1 MTKRAQARGGMLV
14 VVLLVVASC
23 GGDAEAVDNG
33 SDGVLVEGTSRVI
46 NVETTTV
53 ERQEFVEVIRLT
65 GIVMADKDVTI
76 SAEESGVIQEI
87 LVEKGSAVRAGQAL
101 VRIDDAIL
109 KGQVEEAAAQ
119 AALDGETWERRKRLY
134 EEDQVGSELAYLEA
148 MYSAEQSAARL
159 SVLQVRLAKTVVRTP
174 LTGLLEMRMVEIGT
188 MVNVGTPVARVVSL
202 NPIKVVAGVPERYA
216 ADVEVGAVATVF
228 FDVLDVSA
236 EGVLSYVG
244 ATVDPGNRTFLIELE
259 MANPDGAVKPQ
270 MVANVAVVR
279 QSISDAIVVSQEAL
293 VRVETGFVAYVVEG
307 AGPDAQVVAR
317 VVVTGASQQ
326 NGVVIEEGLE
336 PGDQLVVVGQQ
347 QVAEGDR
354 VTVVGSREGR

>member
-1 MTKRAQARGGMLV
+1 MLV

-119 AALDGETWERRKRLY
+119 AALDGEMWERRKRLY

-216 ADVEVGAVATVF
+216 ADVEAGAVATVF

-244 ATVDPGNRTFLIELE
+244 ATVNPGNRTFLIELE

-307 AGPDAQVVAR
+307 TGPDAQVVAR

-354 VTVVGSREGR
+354 VNVVGSREGR

>member
-1 MTKRAQARGGMLV
+1 MLV